1 MRPLSGEEAALFHR
15 YICEGLGDPKR
26 LRILYLLAEEPRN
39 VSQLTEALGV
49 SQPTVSHHL
58 RILRE
63 RGLVRKERQGQCVCY
78 SIGDV
83 RLIEALEV
91 LRAFVAEML
100 DHSAGILNPQHAK

>member
-1 MRPLSGEEAALFHR
+1 MRPLSGEEADLFHR

-49 SQPTVSHHL
+49 PQPTVSHHL

-63 RGLVRKERQGQCVCY
+63 RGLVRTERQGQCVCY
-78 SIGDV
+78 SIGDE
-83 RLIEALEV
+83 RLIEALEI

-100 DHSAGILNPQHAK
+100 DHSAEVLNP